1 VASNSR
7 IVGMLSELARLVL
20 LDEGSPQSFK
30 YRAYENAI
38 HGIEGY
44 AGEAAALTKPE
55 LEAIR
60 GVGSSIADKIR
71 EFVETGTVHQLK
83 ELRAKYPPSLVELL
97 RIPGLG
103 PKTVK
108 QIRAELGVESL
119 DDLRAAIDRQALRKL
134 TGLGPTREEKIA
146 KAIERLGM
154 RGKERRTPIAEA
166 MPLAEGLV
174 AEIADLPGVD
184 RAAYCGSLRR
194 FAETIGDVDVVV
206 SSTQPAAVMKAVTAH
221 PAVSE
226 VVAAG
231 DTKTSI
237 LTRAGLQVDVRVVR
251 PDQYGAAL
259 LYFTGSKAHNIV
271 LRQRAIDRGWLLNE
285 YGLLEGERVV
295 ASRTEEEIYAALDL
309 PYFPPTLRENTGEVE
324 AADDGEL
331 PELISIE
338 QIRGDLHFHSD
349 RSGDGRA
356 SLEEMVEAAAGRR
369 YQYLAITEHGES
381 LAVNGSTRQQML
393 AHRDRIRHLQASYP
407 RLTLLYGCELNIGA
421 DGGLDYDRE
430 FRLGFDWCV
439 ASIHSHFDL
448 PAARQTERLLRAVS
462 DPAVNAVGHL
472 TGRYIGRRPGIEL
485 DLDPV
490 LESMATGG
498 VALEVNGA
506 LDRLDAS
513 AEVIRR
519 AVRAGVS
526 LVIST
531 DSHHPNDQR
540 RMLYGVLNAQRG
552 WATAA
557 EVVNTL
563 PRQRFLAW
571 TRRRRR

>member
-1 VASNSR
+1 
-7 IVGMLSELARLVL
+7 
-20 LDEGSPQSFK
+20 
-30 YRAYENAI
+30 
-38 HGIEGY
+38 
-44 AGEAAALTKPE
+44 
-55 LEAIR
+55 
-60 GVGSSIADKIR
+60 
-71 EFVETGTVHQLK
+71 
-83 ELRAKYPPSLVELL
+83 
-97 RIPGLG
+97 
-103 PKTVK
+103 
-108 QIRAELGVESL
+108 
-119 DDLRAAIDRQALRKL
+119 
-134 TGLGPTREEKIA
+134 
-146 KAIERLGM
+146 
-154 RGKERRTPIAEA
+154 